1 MVTTAGR
8 IGWCAVTLLWVGLAA
23 YGFGLWSAYEQ
34 RPGEIPDAADGT
46 VSFSGPTGVWRVLMF
61 VHPHCPCSQASVLE
75 LRRLLHQLAGTAAVG
90 SVQAVVFVVRPPDA
104 PAGWEQGELLHD
116 LSTDPEVSVALDSGG
131 QEAKRWKAAT
141 SGHVI
146 VLDPQGRLR
155 FRGGITPGRGQQ
167 GSSLGSQRIMQMI
180 QEASR
185 SVGVDGSR
193 AFERDGKKTS
203 GEPMQVVT
211 APVYGCPLWTPGSEG
226 SGRGLAGDDPEE
238 ARGQASDRRHE
249 PF

>member
-1 MVTTAGR
+1 LV
-8 IGWCAVTLLWVGLAA
+8 A
-23 YGFGLWSAYEQ
+23 YGFGLWNAYEL
-34 RPGEIPDAADGT
+34 RPGEIPDPTAAS
-46 VSFSGPTGVWRVLMF
+46 VSSRSPTGCWRVMTF

-180 QEASR
+180 REASR
-185 SVGVDGSR
+185 AAGIDDTQVS
-193 AFERDGKKTS
+193 ETEGKKTS
-203 GEPMQVVT
+203 TEPEQVVVT
-211 APVYGCPLWTPGSEG
+211 TPVYGCPLWTPGGEANG
-226 SGRGLAGDDPEE
+226 GGLAEE
-238 ARGQASDRRHE
+238 PKQAR
-249 PF
+249 